1 MGRNVV
7 TEVLVYAAY
16 SLTSVTILSTISSG
30 ANIGFVRNRC
40 VRYCKTGQTLR
51 RDAKLGDC
59 TLTNSLLVVLIQLC
73 TL

>member
-16 SLTSVTILSTISSG
+16 FLTSVTILSTISSG

-40 VRYCKTGQTLR
+40 VRYCQTGQTVR
-51 RDAKLGDC
+51 QDAKPGDC
-59 TLTNSLLVVLIQLC
+59 TLTNSCWQF
-73 TL
+73 